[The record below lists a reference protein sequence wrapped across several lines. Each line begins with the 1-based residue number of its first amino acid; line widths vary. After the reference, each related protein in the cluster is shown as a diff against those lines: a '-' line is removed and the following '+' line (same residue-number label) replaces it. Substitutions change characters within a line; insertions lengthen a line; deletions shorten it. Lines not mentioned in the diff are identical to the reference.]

1 MGSSEGKK
9 NRQLGTQLSAQFIC
23 VSHPTVCDINRIS
36 NLAMNYFCIVNI
48 CSHFPYVATTE
59 TRNNSPMIFKML
71 PINTIQIRGHLRVYQ
86 VNSLFLSFEIE
97 YFPCSLFALSSNY
110 LTMLVTDLLVAFAF
124 IVILQK
130 IELVLDF
137 LILSSFN

>member
-1 MGSSEGKK
+1 
-9 NRQLGTQLSAQFIC
+9 
-23 VSHPTVCDINRIS
+23 
-36 NLAMNYFCIVNI
+36 
-48 CSHFPYVATTE
+48 
-59 TRNNSPMIFKML
+59 MIFKML
-71 PINTIQIRGHLRVYQ
+71 PINTIQIRGHLRVSQ